1 MGNYV
6 WSIVIISA
14 GIISPVI
21 QNVGNFKDEA
31 ACKSSLADLKS
42 QLPLTFKTFCV
53 QYPEPPPKPVVAPV
67 PPPPP
72 PSTSVSS
79 KDARK

>member
-1 MGNYV
+1 MSSYV

-14 GIISPVI
+14 GITSPVI
-21 QNVGNFKDEA
+21 QNVGTFKDETS
-31 ACKSSLADLKS
+31 CKSSLADLKS

-53 QYPEPPPKPVVAPV
+53 QYPEPLVKPAVAT
-67 PPPPP
+67 PPPPQ

>member
-42 QLPLTFKTFCV
+42 QLPISFKTFCV
-53 QYPEPPPKPVVAPV
+53 QYAEPPPKPVLPPT
-67 PPPPP
+67 PPPA
-72 PSTSVSS
+72 PSSSVSS

>member
-6 WSIVIISA
+6 WSIVIVSA

-21 QNVGNFKDEA
+21 QNVGTFKDEA

-42 QLPLTFKTFCV
+42 QLPITFKTFCV
-53 QYPEPPPKPVVAPV
+53 QYQEPPPKPVA

>member
-21 QNVGNFKDEA
+21 QNVGTFKDEA

-42 QLPLTFKTFCV
+42 QLPISFKTFCV
-53 QYPEPPPKPVVAPV
+53 QYPEPPKPVVAPAP

-72 PSTSVSS
+72 PSSSVSS

>member
-1 MGNYV
+1 MGSYV

-53 QYPEPPPKPVVAPV
+53 QYPEPPPKPVAAPV
-67 PPPPP
+67 PLPS

>member
-21 QNVGNFKDEA
+21 QNVGTFKDEA

-42 QLPLTFKTFCV
+42 QLPLAFKTFCV

-72 PSTSVSS
+72 STSVSS

>member
-6 WSIVIISA
+6 WSIVIVSA

-31 ACKSSLADLKS
+31 TCKSSLADLKS
-42 QLPLTFKTFCV
+42 QLPLAFKTFCV

-67 PPPPP
+67 PPPS

>member
-1 MGNYV
+1 MDNFV

-31 ACKSSLADLKS
+31 TCKSSLADLKS
-42 QLPLTFKTFCV
+42 QLPLAFKTFCV
-53 QYPEPPPKPVVAPV
+53 QYPEAPPKPIAAPV
-67 PPPPP
+67 PPPS
-72 PSTSVSS
+72 PSSSISS

>member
-1 MGNYV
+1 MGSYV
-6 WSIVIISA
+6 WSIVIVSA

-21 QNVGNFKDEA
+21 QNVGTFKDEA

-53 QYPEPPPKPVVAPV
+53 QYPEPPAKPVVAPV
-67 PPPPP
+67 SPPP

>member
-6 WSIVIISA
+6 WSIVIVSA

-21 QNVGNFKDEA
+21 QNVGTFKDET

-42 QLPLTFKTFCV
+42 QLPITFKTFCV
-53 QYPEPPPKPVVAPV
+53 QYQEPPPKPVA
-67 PPPPP
+67 PPPPA
-72 PSTSVSS
+72 PSNSISS

>member
-1 MGNYV
+1 MDNFV

-31 ACKSSLADLKS
+31 TCKSSLADLKS
-42 QLPLTFKTFCV
+42 QLPLAFKTFCV
-53 QYPEPPPKPVVAPV
+53 QYPEPPQKAVVTPVS
-67 PPPPP
+67 PP
-72 PSTSVSS
+72 PSSSVSS

>member
-31 ACKSSLADLKS
+31 TCKSSLADLKS

-53 QYPEPPPKPVVAPV
+53 QYPEPLPKPVVAPV
-67 PPPPP
+67 PPPP

>member
-1 MGNYV
+1 MDNFV

-53 QYPEPPPKPVVAPV
+53 QYPEPPPKPVAAPV
-67 PPPPP
+67 PLPS

>member
-1 MGNYV
+1 MGEYV
-6 WSIVIISA
+6 WSIVIVSA

-21 QNVGNFKDEA
+21 QNVGTFKDEA

-53 QYPEPPPKPVVAPV
+53 QYPEPPPKPVAAPV
-67 PPPPP
+67 PLPS

>member
-21 QNVGNFKDEA
+21 QNVGTFKDEA

-42 QLPLTFKTFCV
+42 QLPIAFKTFCV
-53 QYPEPPPKPVVAPV
+53 QYPEPPAKPT
-67 PPPPP
+67 PPPPAP
-72 PSTSVSS
+72 PPAPSVSFGS

>member
-53 QYPEPPPKPVVAPV
+53 QYPEPPPKPVAAPV
-67 PPPPP
+67 PLPS

>member
-1 MGNYV
+1 MGNFV

-31 ACKSSLADLKS
+31 TCKSSLADLKS

-72 PSTSVSS
+72 STSVSS

>member
-6 WSIVIISA
+6 WSIVIVSA

-21 QNVGNFKDEA
+21 QNVGTFKDEA

-42 QLPLTFKTFCV
+42 QLPLTFKSFCV
-53 QYPEPPPKPVVAPV
+53 QYQEPPPKPVTPT

-72 PSTSVSS
+72 PSSSVSS

>member
-6 WSIVIISA
+6 WSIVIVSA

-21 QNVGNFKDEA
+21 QNVGTFKDEA

-42 QLPLTFKTFCV
+42 QLPITFKTLCV
-53 QYPEPPPKPVVAPV
+53 QYQEPPSKPATPDS
-67 PPPPP
+67 PA
-72 PSTSVSS
+72 PSTTVSS